1 MSGGWEAKRFWTD
14 VTTGPVEGG
23 WDVRLDGKPI
33 RTPAKTALVLPTE
46 AMAEAIAAE
55 WRKVEG
61 KVDPRVMPVTR
72 AANAAIDKVAPQF
85 DEVAGLIS
93 DYGDSDLLCYRATEP
108 DLAAV
113 QAAAW
118 DPWLAWSAAALDA
131 PLRVVEGIMATEQ
144 PRESLERLDARVRA
158 CSAFELT
165 ALSDLVALTGS
176 LVLGFAATGRAAERE
191 AIWDVSRFDE
201 KWQERKWGV
210 DDEAQ
215 KGAAAKRRDFL
226 HAGHF
231 WDLSQPAAQ

>member
-14 VTTGPVEGG
+14 VTVGTVEGG

-33 RTPAKTALVLPTE
+33 RTPAKAALILPTE
-46 AMAEAIAAE
+46 AMAEAVAAE
-55 WRKVEG
+55 WRRVEG

-72 AANAAIDKVAPQF
+72 SANAAIDKVAPQF
-85 DEVAGLIS
+85 DEVAELIS
-93 DYGDSDLLCYRATEP
+93 DYGDSDLLCYRATDP

-131 PLRVVEGIMATEQ
+131 PLRVVEGIVAYAQ
-144 PRESLERLDARVRA
+144 PPESLARLDARVRGTTP
-158 CSAFELT
+158 FELT

-176 LVLGFAATGRAAERE
+176 LVLGFAAADRPADRE

-201 KWQERKWGV
+201 KWQERKWGA

-215 KGAAAKRRDFL
+215 KGVAAKHRDFL

-231 WDLSQPAAQ
+231 WDLSRPRA